1 MIRHGA
7 SIPEIAEVLRH
18 RAHSSTMIYAKV
30 SLDAL
35 RTVARPWPLVGG
47 VS

>member
-18 RAHSSTMIYAKV
+18 RAQSSTMIYAKV
-30 SLDAL
+30 SLEAL
-35 RTVARPWPLVGG
+35 RTVARPWPIVGG
-47 VS
+47 AS